1 MLYHEWP
8 SFSNFFRYL
17 SDYNITTRSNY
28 SSTKFYKRFVDDLIN
43 KRQKNQP
50 DTLFER
56 LNNHIHISYTIE
68 GSPKKSLDIT
78 IINNNGI
85 ITTEANHKEIKLPV
99 HWSSTI
105 PKRNNRNTIGSYLNR
120 TTGIASVF

>member
-1 MLYHEWP
+1 MSGLL
-8 SFSNFFRYL
+8 SVIFSDTYMT
-17 SDYNITTRSNY
+17 IIQQQGQTTVQP
-28 SSTKFYKRFVDDLIN
+28 KFYKRFVDDLIK
-43 KRQKNQP
+43 KRQKDQL

-68 GSPKKSLDIT
+68 GNRKKSLDTT

-105 PKRNNRNTIGSYLNR
+105 PK
-120 TTGIASVF
+120 